1 MAMSIGNVAFWVS
14 DLERSTTFYRDGLGL
29 DVIAT
34 IETSDVREVIVGR
47 RGTGS
52 QLMLA
57 QRVDHDGPVT
67 PAGVWKVYLS
77 TDDLDADYAKAI
89 QAGAS
94 VDTTPTHL
102 KQFKVTI
109 AVLADPDGYLLELG
123 QLHSPDG

>member
-29 DVIAT
+29 DVIAR
-34 IETSDVREVIVGR
+34 IETAQVREVIVGR
-47 RGTGS
+47 RDTGS

-57 QRVDHDGPVT
+57 HRVGHEGPVT

-77 TDDLDADYAKAI
+77 TDDLDADCARAI
-89 QAGAS
+89 RAGAS
-94 VDTTPTHL
+94 VDTEPTHL
-102 KQFKVTI
+102 KQFKITI

-123 QLHSPDG
+123 QVHPS